1 MMVMTRAKAQQ
12 QWKNLYKKGERAF
25 ICYTPSSSCTC
36 ACTDVVP
43 SKLESEGRAELL
55 TLMPKLMQAQKQEL
69 RKKSQ
74 ETDKLHEGN
83 TTTMLDYLKNYK
95 LKILPSQ
102 RSEIW
107 WKIQLQAKEAVAD
120 FFKGVG
126 AVLCQ
131 VGNVSEEH
139 WSAITE
145 FFYIMAQSTQVDL
158 VLTLGIQKNSQSAAV
173 CHQMGKHKEWM

>member
-1 MMVMTRAKAQQ
+1 
-12 QWKNLYKKGERAF
+12 
-25 ICYTPSSSCTC
+25 
-36 ACTDVVP
+36 
-43 SKLESEGRAELL
+43 
-55 TLMPKLMQAQKQEL
+55 MPKLMQAQKQEL

-131 VGNVSEEH
+131 VTDQTITGLVAS
-139 WSAITE
+139 SALKPLLDPEVT
-145 FFYIMAQSTQVDL
+145 S
-158 VLTLGIQKNSQSAAV
+158 
-173 CHQMGKHKEWM
+173 